1 MRSVRPARLVAVLST
16 LAALAT
22 LGLPTPAA
30 AQDRDVQVY
39 TSSRPRLGVMLETRG
54 SREADRIGAKI
65 SQVVPDSP
73 ADKAGLR
80 SGDIITRF
88 NGTSL
93 AVAPGDSG
101 DQASPAA
108 RLIDLVGDLSPGDTV
123 KLEYRREG
131 SSRSATAVLRDLP
144 QTGMRNFQFKM
155 PEMGQMP
162 RMFDG
167 PDVMPGG
174 DVRVFVNHEFGGL
187 NLAEMNP
194 GLGEY
199 FGTRD
204 GVLVLETPADSTM
217 PLRAG
222 DVILTVDGRQ
232 IKSVSQAQRILLS
245 YDPGETA
252 RLEVMRKQ
260 RKLTLNWEA
269 KEPTMRWK
277 EPGPMR
283 RRAGTPEPS

>member
-1 MRSVRPARLVAVLST
+1 MLSA

-22 LGLPTPAA
+22 LSVPTPSV

-54 SREADRIGAKI
+54 SRDTDRIGARI
-65 SQVVPDSP
+65 SEVVPGSP

-93 AVAPGDSG
+93 AAAGSDSG
-101 DQASPAA
+101 EEAGPAA
-108 RLIDLVGDLSPGDTV
+108 RLIELAGDLAAGDTV
-123 KLEYRREG
+123 KLEYRRDG
-131 SSRSATAVLRDLP
+131 STHTTTAVLRDLP
-144 QTGMRNFQFKM
+144 QTGMRSFRFSV
-155 PEMGQMP
+155 PEMGEMP

-167 PDVMPGG
+167 PEGMPDG
-174 DVRVFVNHEFGGL
+174 DVRVFVNRQFGGL
-187 NLAEMNP
+187 NLADMNP

-199 FGTRD
+199 FGTKD
-204 GVLVLETPADSTM
+204 GVLLLDTPADTSM

-232 IKSVSQAQRILLS
+232 IRSVSQAQRILRS

-260 RKLTLNWEA
+260 RKLTLSWQA
-269 KEPTMRWK
+269 KEPAMKWK
-277 EPGPMR
+277 EPGPMKR
-283 RRAGTPEPS
+283 RMGTAEPS